1 MRREKSTIE
10 PSEAQVPPEP
20 SQAAPVTSD
29 PIGLRYA
36 GDGDLSF
43 GMVPRRDLTVREVC
57 DLEPAQINTIT
68 APNPGSGVQLYQWTD
83 DGKAAWDALHP
94 NVTGD
99 EGNADG

>member
-1 MRREKSTIE
+1 MRAKRSHDEPQPAGEELDAREEKE
-10 PSEAQVPPEP
+10 
-20 SQAAPVTSD
+20 